1 MSIFSNGFSRHFRE
15 HLQQSPLAH
24 RFRRLA
30 DGTFRRLMRKP
41 RTVTESPNLLPL
53 LIQVLAAFS
62 KTDEQVLEE
71 EIDSSL
77 GFLRYD
83 YPEAVYSELRKLFRQ
98 ALNEQ
103 QDLTAMAQKLAVEL
117 SAERK
122 IMLGVQLYD
131 LISKAGMD
139 QKQVV
144 AYYGFMAQ
152 LGMAAQA
159 IDIVYQLNAADEAD
173 KSIYQ
178 HGQSP
183 LESLTFGGNAT
194 ADVKMKGLEGSERLV
209 AFRYHDLILL
219 KNQSSRGIVVRGRP
233 LGPGAFCRVYA
244 GQRIILGEQV
254 LTYQDLAYYF
264 NAKKNVSLTQVYLSI
279 DSDDEVEI
287 EKVKNRESSLE
298 IIFGLKVQVRALR
311 TVDALLNGVALR
323 AGTLVEASL
332 DDKIVFHNDSE
343 LPLSDLRRRAR
354 ALGGRFQLKAYKSGY
369 LVSNNPSL
377 LDHDDI
383 LLSPGTSGEVLLKIL
398 CDYENKVGRLE
409 VLQADRPIFVGDQP
423 VKGLVDLKDGDTIRI
438 DTGQVL
444 RCNFSERIV
453 EEERNIISSLE
464 LREITHRFRR
474 DQTGLDGI
482 NFTVRRGEMVC
493 VMGASGS
500 GKSTLLRCLAGQQL
514 PTEGEVLLNGQSL
527 YADLEKLKT
536 FVAYIP
542 QDDAFDDHL
551 TIEENMEFAAAIRSP
566 HLSSRD
572 RSRRI
577 EGRLIELGLIE
588 RRSSV
593 VGSPVKKR
601 LSGGE
606 RKRLNI
612 GLDMISSAD
621 VFLFDEPTSGLS
633 SKDSEH
639 VIEIIRSM
647 AHNKIVLV
655 TLHQPTS
662 KLFQMF
668 SKAMLLDKGGR
679 LVFYGTP
686 GEMLGYFA
694 AAEHQQ
700 HFGTELGG
708 CPACGTTRPEFIFDV
723 LETPLR
729 DLSGDVIYEENTQ
742 GQLIPARRFSPDYW
756 RDKYESFRLLQD
768 VKQVNLRKAAAP
780 PAEPI
785 ESALAD
791 RPRRAIRWRD
801 EWTQFRTLWNRAF
814 ISKLRNRGN
823 LFLTLLVPP
832 SLALLIGWALYFTDD
847 DSGQYTFAS
856 AFHIPTYIFIAL
868 LVALFLALVNSVDD
882 IIRDRVVLYR
892 ERNLDVRLGSYV
904 AAKFGTLVLF
914 SAVQCALFILVGNYI
929 LEISGMFWPYFIFML
944 ITAASGTSLGLLISA
959 LVADSKTAANFVPLV
974 LIPQLIFG
982 GALIKYEDMNKDL
995 DAIYSIKRWIST
1007 HPREV
1012 AHPREDEKLT
1022 IPLISRFVATH
1033 YSYEALIV
1041 AQARLNPLAARQDL
1055 LQDQIDRNV
1064 SILQHDKML
1073 FSWLKEWVVSVKK
1086 LPTSQAER
1094 APLVDRLK
1102 RDIETIDAK
1111 DERSENEVE
1120 LRKEVVVL
1128 QKVLES
1134 NSPVKIDGWLK
1145 DAGGKIT
1152 KMAERDPGLSA
1163 RLEDLKDT
1171 LALLSGLES
1180 GSEAEIARRM
1190 KRVDKIIDGGPL
1202 DTAGL
1207 RSRTTGFTAERL
1219 FTNQKVNDLVSKAET
1234 EQNDY
1239 RRTDEKGRPQLV
1251 NVFFGPQKR
1260 ALGVTLSVFA
1270 FNALVLIGT
1279 SLFQLVILYA
1289 LLRRQLRT
1297 RGI

>member
-1 MSIFSNGFSRHFRE
+1 MSIFSNGITRHIRE
-15 HLQQSPLAH
+15 HLQQHPLAH
-24 RFRRLA
+24 RLRRLT
-30 DGTFRRLMRKP
+30 DGTLRRMLRKP

-62 KTDEQVLEE
+62 KADGQVLEE

-159 IDIVYQLNAADEAD
+159 IDIVYQLNAAEEAD
-173 KSIYQ
+173 KSVYQ

-183 LESLTFGGNAT
+183 LESLTFGGNGS
-194 ADVKMKGLEGSERLV
+194 ADVKMKGLEGAERLV

-233 LGPGAFCRVYA
+233 LGPGAFCRVYS

-264 NAKKNVSLTQVYLSI
+264 NAKKKVAVTQVYLAI
-279 DSDDEVEI
+279 DSNDEVDI
-287 EKVKNRESSLE
+287 EKVRNRESSLE
-298 IIFGLKVQVRALR
+298 VIFGLKVQVRALR

-323 AGTLVEASL
+323 AGTVVEASL

-409 VLQADRPIFVGDQP
+409 VLQADRPILVEDQP
-423 VKGLVDLKDGDTIRI
+423 VKGTVDLKDGDTIRI

-444 RCNFSERIV
+444 RCNFSERII

-464 LREITHRFRR
+464 LRDVTHKFRR
-474 DQTGLDGI
+474 DATGLDGI
-482 NFTVRRGEMVC
+482 SFSIRRGEMVC

-500 GKSTLLRCLAGQQL
+500 GKSTLLRCIAGQQL

-527 YADLEKLKT
+527 YRDLETLKT

-566 HLSSRD
+566 HLSGRD

-577 EGRLIELGLIE
+577 EGRLIELGLFE
-588 RRSSV
+588 RGGWV
-593 VGSPVKKR
+593 VGSLVKKR

-612 GLDMISSAD
+612 GLDMISGAD

-655 TLHQPTS
+655 TIHQPNS

-668 SKAMLLDKGGR
+668 SKALLLDKGGR

-686 GEMLGYFA
+686 AEMLNYFA
-694 AAEHQQ
+694 EAEHEQ

-723 LETPLR
+723 LETPQR
-729 DLSGDVIYEENTQ
+729 DLSGDVIYEENSQ

-756 RDKYESFRLLQD
+756 RDKYESFRLVQD
-768 VKQVNLRKAAAP
+768 VKQVNLRKTAATST
-780 PAEPI
+780 EPM
-785 ESALAD
+785 ERALLE
-791 RPRRAIRWRD
+791 RQHQPIRWRD
-801 EWTQFRTLWNRAF
+801 EWTQFRTLWRRAF

-832 SLALLIGWALYFTDD
+832 TLALLIGWALYFTDD
-847 DSGQYTFAS
+847 ESGAYTFAS

-868 LVALFLALVNSVDD
+868 LVSLFLALMNSVDD
-882 IIRDRVVLYR
+882 IIRDRVVLHR

-914 SAVQCALFILVGNYI
+914 SAVQCALFILVGNQV
-929 LEISGMFWPYFIFML
+929 LEIRGMFWPYFFFML
-944 ITAASGTSLGLLISA
+944 ITAASGTSLGLLISS

-995 DAIYSIKRWIST
+995 DAIYSIKRWIFT
-1007 HPREV
+1007 HPEAAGR
-1012 AHPREDEKLT
+1012 PRDDEKLT
-1022 IPLISRFVATH
+1022 VPLISRFIATH

-1041 AQARLNPLAARQDL
+1041 AQARLNPLAARQDRI
-1055 LQDQIDRNV
+1055 QDQIDAIAAN
-1064 SILQHDKML
+1064 HDRT
-1073 FSWLKEWVVSVKK
+1073 
-1086 LPTSQAER
+1086 PAE
-1094 APLVDRLK
+1094 
-1102 RDIETIDAK
+1102 T
-1111 DERSENEVE
+1111 
-1120 LRKEVVVL
+1120 
-1128 QKVLES
+1128 
-1134 NSPVKIDGWLK
+1134 
-1145 DAGGKIT
+1145 
-1152 KMAERDPGLSA
+1152 A

-1180 GSEAEIARRM
+1180 GSEGEIAKRL
-1190 KRVDKIIDGGPL
+1190 KRVDKIIAGGSL

-1239 RRTDEKGRPQLV
+1239 RRTDKEGEFMLV
-1251 NVFFGPQKR
+1251 NVFFGPLKR
-1260 ALGVTLSVFA
+1260 FLGVTTTVFI
-1270 FNALVLIGT
+1270 FNALVLIVS
-1279 SLFQLVILYA
+1279 SLTQLIILYA
-1289 LLRRQLRT
+1289 ILRRQLRT